1 MNSPGTKPSPATCP
15 SCGTE
20 TPSLFCD
27 NCGEKKISAYDLS
40 VRHYLEEAF
49 SAVTSL
55 DSKVLRTVWLLVSR
69 PGYLSSEYFRGS
81 RVRYVKPLQLF
92 LLFNVIYYF
101 SLTLLPAT
109 TFTTPLDTQL
119 HMNNYYP
126 SYAKA
131 RVEQVVQQ
139 KRTSYQE
146 FEIRYNQEAGV
157 LSKTLIFLLI
167 PLFALLFFALFFR
180 KRHFL
185 VEHVV
190 ASTHFWAFN
199 LLLLGIFLPAA
210 TTVASRLLRALH
222 ISPEYLTNDAVLSAV
237 VQVSLGIYLFL
248 MLRRFYAASQW
259 YCAVATAAIAWS
271 FFHVLWL
278 YRFFLFEVTLRIV

>member
-1 MNSPGTKPSPATCP
+1 MNSLGTKPGPVKCP

-20 TPSLFCD
+20 TPSLYCD
-27 NCGEKKISAYDLS
+27 NCGEKKISAHDFSL
-40 VRHYLEEAF
+40 RHYMDEAF

-55 DSKVLRTVWLLVSR
+55 DSKVLQTVWLLVSR

-92 LLFNVIYYF
+92 LLFNVVYYF

-126 SYAKA
+126 AYAKA
-131 RVEQVVQQ
+131 RADHVLQQ
-139 KRTSYQE
+139 KQMSYQD
-146 FEIRYNQEAGV
+146 FEAKYNQEAGV

-167 PLFALLFFALFFR
+167 PLFALLFYALFFR
-180 KRHFL
+180 KRRFL

-199 LLLLGIFLPAA
+199 LLLLGVFLPSLTLLA
-210 TTVASRLLRALH
+210 TGLLRALH
-222 ISPEYLTNDAVLSAV
+222 IPPEHVTNDSVLSAV
-237 VQVSLGIYLFL
+237 VQVSLAIYLFL
-248 MLRRFYAASQW
+248 MMRRFYTASRW
-259 YCAVATAAIAWS
+259 YCAVATGAIAW
-271 FFHVLWL
+271 
-278 YRFFLFEVTLRIV
+278 

>member
-1 MNSPGTKPSPATCP
+1 MNSPGTKPEPVTCP

-27 NCGEKKISAYDLS
+27 KCGEKKFTAYDLS
-40 VRHYLEEAF
+40 VRHFMAEAF

-101 SLTLLPAT
+101 SLTVMPAT

-139 KRTSYQE
+139 KRTSYQD
-146 FEIRYNQEAGV
+146 FEKKYNQEAGV

-167 PLFALLFFALFFR
+167 PLFALLFYALFFK
-180 KRHFL
+180 KRRFL
-185 VEHVV
+185 AEHVV
-190 ASTHFWAFN
+190 VSTHFWAFD

-210 TTVASRLLRALH
+210 TMMASVLLRALH
-222 ISPEYLTNDAVLSAV
+222 ISPGYVTNDAVRSAV
-237 VQVSLGIYLFL
+237 VQLSLAIYLFL
-248 MLRRFYAASQW
+248 MLRRFYAASIW

-271 FFHVLWL
+271 FFHIVWL
-278 YRFFLFEVTLRIV
+278 YRFFLFEVTLRLV

>member
-1 MNSPGTKPSPATCP
+1 MNSPGTKPRPATCP

-20 TPSLFCD
+20 APSLFCN
-27 NCGEKKISAYDLS
+27 NCGEKKISAHDLS
-40 VRHYLEEAF
+40 VRHYLGEAF

-69 PGYLSSEYFRGS
+69 PGYLSNEYFRGS

-109 TFTTPLDTQL
+109 TFTTPLNTQL

-126 SYAKA
+126 AYAKA
-131 RVEQVVQQ
+131 RVEHVVQQ
-139 KRTSYQE
+139 KRTSYQD
-146 FEIRYNQEAGV
+146 FEIKYNQEAGV

-167 PLFALLFFALFFR
+167 PLFALLFYALFFK
-180 KRHFL
+180 KRRFL

-199 LLLLGIFLPAA
+199 LLLLGVFLPAA
-210 TTVASRLLRALH
+210 TVAASGLLRAFH
-222 ISPEYLTNDAVLSAV
+222 ASPETLTNDAVLSAV
-237 VQVSLGIYLFL
+237 VQVSLAIYLFL
-248 MLRRFYAASQW
+248 MLRRFYAASRW
-259 YCAVATAAIAWS
+259 YCAVTTGAVAWS
-271 FFHVLWL
+271 FFHIVWL
-278 YRFFLFEVTLRIV
+278 YRFFLFELTLRVV